1 MNLSEDCAGLSNVFG
16 PAPFADATRAA
27 AAMAADLPLVGYE
40 SGSQLDAATAAGF
53 AQTGT
58 LRFFANT
65 PGCGAAPHEILFSAR
80 RPHVTFTP

>member
-1 MNLSEDCAGLSNVFG
+1 MNLSDDCACLSNVFG

-27 AAMAADLPLVGYE
+27 AAMAGDLPLVGYE

-58 LRFFANT
+58 LR
-65 PGCGAAPHEILFSAR
+65 ILVSVR
-80 RPHVTFTP
+80 